1 MKTGIVL
8 ALLFSSLAF
17 AGGKPVALAVHGG
30 TGIPKRELTPEAEAL
45 LRRDLSDALKAGL
58 EKLKSTGGL
67 DGIEAAIRVLE
78 DSPRFNAGKGAV
90 FTKEGRN
97 EMDAS
102 LMEGKTKRAGAVAG
116 VTIVKNPIRAARAV
130 METTP
135 HVMVA
140 GPGAERVAKDAGLE
154 IVDPGYFRTEERW
167 KELQDYLAKKKASNE
182 SPPHHQWGTVGAV
195 AVDKNGTLFAGTSTG
210 GMTGKIPG
218 RLGDSPVIG
227 AGTYADNAGCAVSA
241 TGHGEYFIRYH
252 VASDINALMKYKG
265 MTVEAAA
272 KEVITNKVVPAGGEG
287 GVIALDAKGNFA
299 APFVSDGLYR
309 GTIAWDGTVDVK
321 LY

>member
-1 MKTGIVL
+1 MKNFV
-8 ALLFSSLAF
+8 AVAALFSSFAF
-17 AGGKPVALAVHGG
+17 GAGKPVALAVHGG
-30 TGIPKRELTPEAEAL
+30 TGIPKRELAPEAEAL
-45 LRRDLSDALKAGL
+45 IRRDLTDALRAGL
-58 EKLKSTGGL
+58 DKLKGTGGL

-78 DSPRFNAGKGAV
+78 DSPRFNAGKGSV
-90 FTKEGRN
+90 FTKDGRN

-102 LMEGKTKRAGAVAG
+102 IMEGKTKRAGAVAA
-116 VTIVKNPIRAARAV
+116 VTVVKNPIRAARAV
-130 METTP
+130 MEKTP
-135 HVMVA
+135 HVMVV
-140 GPGAERVAKDAGLE
+140 GVGAEKVAKEAGLE
-154 IVDPGYFRTEERW
+154 IVDTGYFRTEQRW
-167 KELQDYLAKKKASNE
+167 KELQDYLAKKKAANDP
-182 SPPHHQWGTVGAV
+182 PPHHQWGTVGAV
-195 AVDKNGTLFAGTSTG
+195 AVDKNGSLFAGTSTG

-218 RLGDSPVIG
+218 RLGDSPIIG

-241 TGHGEYFIRYH
+241 TGHGEYFIRFH

-272 KEVITNKVVPAGGEG
+272 KEVIAKKVVPAGGEG

-309 GTIAWDGTVDVK
+309 GTIAWDGSVDVQ